1 MPTEKPRYTITLD
14 EEMLKKIDDFRFEN
28 RFPNRT
34 QATLELILRKDK
46 LLSESTLQAF
56 RNGEPV
62 SWDNIARICEML
74 DCQPGN
80 LLYYNKEAAESPCE

>member
-34 QATLELILRKDK
+34 QATLELIRIGMEALEKQQEEQKKAQKNGYSNFVVDRRLRTP
-46 LLSESTLQAF
+46 SRT
-56 RNGEPV
+56 R
-62 SWDNIARICEML
+62 
-74 DCQPGN
+74 
-80 LLYYNKEAAESPCE
+80 SP

>member
-34 QATLELILRKDK
+34 QATLELIRIGMEALEKQQAEQKSKPSSEETERKG
-46 LLSESTLQAF
+46 L
-56 RNGEPV
+56 
-62 SWDNIARICEML
+62 
-74 DCQPGN
+74 
-80 LLYYNKEAAESPCE
+80 